1 MSKAT
6 RDDGSDATPELLSFA
21 AAIGLESVVTGRYS
35 FLLLLQLFGAAKSGM
50 LNPAKVVSQI
60 RVLEG
65 VAAANGLK
73 AATQFKPPPRF
84 KVFGINT
91 TSKTGCQAW
100 LSILKRAYTDLASLF
115 SRRKLQM
122 PKLLARKG
130 MSLRPTYQRLHMM

>member
-1 MSKAT
+1 MYVSRFKAT

-73 AATQFKPPPRF
+73 AATQFKPPRF

-91 TSKTGCQAW
+91 TSKAGCQAW

-115 SRRKLQM
+115 QEENCRCRSFSRGKVC
-122 PKLLARKG
+122 
-130 MSLRPTYQRLHMM
+130 H